1 MFKVGQ
7 SWNHEWTIS
16 NKVYQKFLNL
26 SNDFNPMHTNS
37 NYAKSKG
44 YKDKIVH
51 GNILSCFISFFI
63 GELLPI
69 KNLVIIGQNIKY
81 ENAMYIDDS
90 IKLKSV
96 VSKISESVNFI
107 QFEFQFTK
115 NDLPV
120 ASGIINVKTL

>member
-1 MFKVGQ
+1 MFKLGQ
-7 SWNHEWTIS
+7 SWSYEWTIN

-44 YKDKIVH
+44 YKDKIIH

-81 ENAMYIDDS
+81 ENAMYINDS

-115 NDLPV
+115 NDLLV
-120 ASGIINVKTL
+120 ASGIINTKIL

>member
-7 SWNHEWTIS
+7 SWNYEWTIS
-16 NKVYQKFLNL
+16 NKVYQGFLNL

-63 GELLPI
+63 GELLPV
-69 KNLVIIGQNIKY
+69 KNLVIIGQTIKY
-81 ENAMYIDDS
+81 ENAMYIEDS

-120 ASGIINVKTL
+120 ASGNINLKIL

>member
-7 SWNHEWTIS
+7 SWSYEWTIN

-44 YKDKIVH
+44 YKDKIIH

-81 ENAMYIDDS
+81 ENAMYINDS

-115 NDLPV
+115 NNLPV
-120 ASGIINVKTL
+120 ASGLINTKIL

>member
-7 SWNHEWTIS
+7 SWSYEWTIN

-44 YKDKIVH
+44 YKDKIIH

-81 ENAMYIDDS
+81 ENAMYINDS

-115 NDLPV
+115 NNLTV
-120 ASGIINVKTL
+120 ASGIINTKIL

>member
-1 MFKVGQ
+1 MFKLGQ
-7 SWNHEWTIS
+7 SWKHEWSIS
-16 NKVYQKFLNL
+16 NEVYQQFLNL
-26 SNDFNPMHTNS
+26 SNDLNPMHTNS

-69 KNLVIIGQNIKY
+69 KNLVIIGQNIKF

-90 IKLKSV
+90 IKLKV
-96 VSKISESVNFI
+96 IVSKISESVNFI

-115 NDLPV
+115 NGFSV
-120 ASGIINVKTL
+120 ASGNINVKIL

>member
-7 SWNHEWTIS
+7 SWNYEWTLS

-26 SNDFNPMHTNS
+26 SNDYNPMHTNS
-37 NYAKSKG
+37 NYARSKG
-44 YKDKIVH
+44 YKDKIIH

-81 ENAMYIDDS
+81 ENAMYINDS
-90 IKLKSV
+90 IKLKSI

-120 ASGIINVKTL
+120 ASGNVNVKIL

>member
-1 MFKVGQ
+1 MFKLGQ
-7 SWNHEWTIS
+7 SWKHEWFIS
-16 NKVYQKFLNL
+16 NEVYQQFLNL

-81 ENAMYIDDS
+81 ENAMYINDS
-90 IKLKSV
+90 IKLKVV
-96 VSKISESVNFI
+96 VSKFSESVNFI
-107 QFEFQFTK
+107 KFEFQFTK
-115 NDLPV
+115 SDLRV
-120 ASGIINVKTL
+120 ASGSINIKIL

>member
-7 SWNHEWTIS
+7 SFSYEWTIN

-81 ENAMYIDDS
+81 ENAMYINDS
-90 IKLKSV
+90 IKLEVILTKF
-96 VSKISESVNFI
+96 SESVNFI
-107 QFEFQFTK
+107 QFEFLFIK
-115 NDLPV
+115 NDLRV
-120 ASGIINVKTL
+120 ASGQINVKIL

>member
-7 SWNHEWTIS
+7 SFSYEWTIN

-44 YKDKIVH
+44 YKDKIIH

-81 ENAMYIDDS
+81 ENAMYINDS

-96 VSKISESVNFI
+96 VSKISDSVNFI

-115 NDLPV
+115 NNLPV
-120 ASGIINVKTL
+120 ASGLINTKIL